1 MGKDGLLSMDAK
13 PVVKGK
19 DFVFAAMS
27 LEHGHIYDMCKGLCT
42 AGGCLKWVYDPDP
55 EKLRA
60 FTRRFPQVKIARDED
75 EILQDTEVRMVA
87 AADVPAK
94 RCALGLRVMDS
105 GKDYFTDK
113 APMTTREQLEQAR
126 EKVKETGRMYAV
138 FYSERVGTESGVY
151 AGQLIEAGAIGKVI
165 QVIGMG
171 PHRLGALP
179 RPDWFYDRELAGG
192 ILCDIGSHQVEQFLF
207 YSGAKDATVTRS
219 QVGNFGHPEH
229 PGLEDFGDCMLLGD
243 NGSTNYFRVD
253 WFTPDG
259 LGTWGDGR
267 TFILGTD
274 GYIELRKFINVGVD
288 PSGEHVFLV
297 DHHGERHIPV
307 AGTVGC
313 PYFGELIL
321 DSLNRTENAM
331 SQEHAF
337 KAAQIC
343 LIAQREAVRIGNG

>member
-113 APMTTREQLEQAR
+113 APMTTLEQLEQAR

-179 RPDWFYDRELAGG
+179 RPDWFYDRELAGESSV
-192 ILCDIGSHQVEQFLF
+192 I
-207 YSGAKDATVTRS
+207 SGATRWNSSSFIQERRMRLSPAVKLEISDILSILAWRILGIVCCLATTEA
-219 QVGNFGHPEH
+219 QIIFGWI
-229 PGLEDFGDCMLLGD
+229 GLRRMVSAHG
-243 NGSTNYFRVD
+243 
-253 WFTPDG
+253 
-259 LGTWGDGR
+259 
-267 TFILGTD
+267 GTD
-274 GYIELRKFINVGVD
+274 GLSSWG
-288 PSGEHVFLV
+288 
-297 DHHGERHIPV
+297 
-307 AGTVGC
+307 
-313 PYFGELIL
+313 
-321 DSLNRTENAM
+321 RTG
-331 SQEHAF
+331 
-337 KAAQIC
+337 I
-343 LIAQREAVRIGNG
+343 